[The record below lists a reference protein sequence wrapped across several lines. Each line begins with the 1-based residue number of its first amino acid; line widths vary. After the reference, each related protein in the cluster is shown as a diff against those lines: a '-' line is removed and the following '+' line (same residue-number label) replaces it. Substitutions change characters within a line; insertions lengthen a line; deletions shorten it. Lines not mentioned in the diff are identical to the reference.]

1 MTTAVVIGLGTVSVV
16 HLAAIEAL
24 DGIELVGTAGR
35 DYRELLDRVRPDVAH
50 ICTPHDQHADVVIDC
65 LERGVN
71 VLVEKPLAHTV
82 AEAER
87 VVAAAAEHPELKVG
101 VCLQN
106 RYNLAVR
113 AARDLI
119 GRSAARGAS
128 ATVLWHRDQAYYDA
142 APWRGEKKRSGG
154 GVLINQAIHTL
165 DLLEWLLGEVTDAR
179 GQAGHLGR
187 TTTDVEDT
195 AQAVL
200 THAGGATSV
209 FFATTTNVTDSP
221 VTVEIFTEDATLTIR
236 GDLTIDRAGGRT
248 EIVRERTHKT
258 GKAYW
263 GASHEALI
271 ADFHRTLHHPEPF
284 WIGPQEGIRCL
295 RLVHRIYEQ

>member
-1 MTTAVVIGLGTVSVV
+1 MTKAVVIGLGTISVV

-24 DGIELVGTAGR
+24 DGVELAGTANR
-35 DYRELLDRVRPDVAH
+35 DYRDVLDRTRPDVAH
-50 ICTPHDQHADVVIDC
+50 ICTPHDQHADIVIDC

-82 AEAER
+82 EEAER
-87 VVAAAAEHPELKVG
+87 MIAAAGRHPDLKVG
-101 VCLQN
+101 VVLQN
-106 RYNLAVR
+106 RYNLAVQ

-119 GRSAARGAS
+119 KSHSARGGS
-128 ATVLWHRDQAYYDA
+128 ATVLWHRDQSYYDA
-142 APWRGEKKRSGG
+142 APWRGQRRRSGG

-165 DLLEWLLGEVTDAR
+165 DLLEWLLGEVVDVR
-179 GQAGHLGR
+179 GGVGHFG
-187 TTTDVEDT
+187 TTRTDVEDT
-195 AQAVL
+195 GQALL

-221 VTVEIFTEDATLTIR
+221 VTIEISTDDATLTIR
-236 GDLTIDRAGGRT
+236 GDLTIDWAAGRT
-248 EIVRERTHKT
+248 EIIRERIPTT

-271 ADFHRTLHHPEPF
+271 ADFHRTLHDPEPF
-284 WIGPQEGIRCL
+284 WIGPQEGARCL
-295 RLVHRIYEQ
+295 RLVHRIYDL

>member
-24 DGIELVGTAGR
+24 DSVELAGTAGR
-35 DYRELLDRVRPDVAH
+35 DYREVLDRTRPDVAH
-50 ICTPHDQHADVVIDC
+50 VCTPHDQHADVVVDC

-71 VLVEKPLAHTV
+71 VLVEKPLAHSV
-82 AEAER
+82 ADAER
-87 VVAAAAEHPELKVG
+87 IIAAAAEHPHLKVG

-106 RYNLAVR
+106 RYNLAAR
-113 AARDLI
+113 ATRDLI
-119 GRSAARGAS
+119 RGSTVKGAS

-142 APWRGEKKRSGG
+142 APWRGQQKRSGG
-154 GVLINQAIHTL
+154 GVLINQAIHTI
-165 DLLEWLLGEVTDAR
+165 DLLEWLLGEVVDVR
-179 GQAGHLGR
+179 GQIAHLGE

-195 AQAVL
+195 AQAL
-200 THAGGATSV
+200 LRHQQATSV

-221 VTVEIFTEDATLTIR
+221 VTIEIVTDDATLTIR
-236 GDLTIDRAGGRT
+236 GDLTIAWADGRT
-248 EIVRERTHKT
+248 EIISERIPTT
-258 GKAYW
+258 GKSYW

-271 ADFHRTLHHPEPF
+271 ADFHRTLHDPEPF